1 MSRYDG
7 KPKFI
12 VDLGEPRPHP
22 SRDRNMGTPD
32 GCGQCGKKHLWCAA
46 HRIRRPDTPCKN
58 VPMRGGRVCR
68 MHGGKSE
75 QAMAIAKRR
84 VLKAEGIH
92 DLECLG
98 FPVGP
103 TTPVDALQA
112 MLNEAE
118 RNVINLRVRVAQL
131 PSLVI
136 QETDRLGAKKLVAH
150 PLWLMYERER
160 DRYADLSIAAQKVGF
175 EGALVRIKDAE
186 AKQLAWVLDR
196 VLLRAGLNP
205 EAVDVRSWVAAEL
218 EAADEAA

>member
-22 SRDRNMGTPD
+22 SRDWKNGTPD
-32 GCGQCGKKHLWCAA
+32 GCAYCGQPHMKCAG
-46 HRIRRPDTPCKN
+46 HWKTSKQPCN
-58 VPMRGGRVCR
+58 FQAMRGQTKCR

-75 QAMAIAKRR
+75 QAMAIAKKRI
-84 VLKAEGIH
+84 LKAEGIH

-112 MLNEAE
+112 SLNEAE
-118 RNVINLRVRVAQL
+118 RNVINLRVMVAGL
-131 PSLVI
+131 RSLVI
-136 QETDRLGAKKLVAH
+136 QETDKFGGKKLVAH

-160 DRYADLSIAAQKVGF
+160 DRYAGLSIAAQKVGF

-205 EAVDVRSWVAAEL
+205 EAADVRSWVAAEL